1 MSLYLLDTNILIAA
15 IKGRSPLREKLEN
28 VDAASLLISPIV
40 LGELLTGVEKS
51 RYKSANRKRLLDV
64 LSGLRMIEIE
74 PEVAARYGQI
84 RAALESAG
92 TPIGANDLWIAAHAL
107 ELGAVVVTD
116 NEREFRRVPG
126 LAVENWLA
134 M

>member
-1 MSLYLLDTNILIAA
+1 VQPFLLDTNILIAG
-15 IKGRSPLREKLEN
+15 IKGRSPVREKLEK
-28 VDAASLLISPIV
+28 VDASMILVSPIV

-51 RYKSANRKRLLDV
+51 RYKSSNRKRLLDV
-64 LSGLRMIEIE
+64 LAGLRMVDLE
-74 PEVAARYGQI
+74 PEVAVGYGRI

-107 ELGAVVVTD
+107 TLDAVLVTD
-116 NEREFRRVPG
+116 NEREFQRVPG
-126 LAVENWLA
+126 LKIENWLA